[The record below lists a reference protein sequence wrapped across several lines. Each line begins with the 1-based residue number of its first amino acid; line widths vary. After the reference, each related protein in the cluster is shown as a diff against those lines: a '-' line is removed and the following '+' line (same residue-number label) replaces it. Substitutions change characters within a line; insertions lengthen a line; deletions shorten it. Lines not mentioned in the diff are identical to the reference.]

1 MAYWLFKSEPSTWGW
16 DDQVAK
22 GDDQVAKGDVGEEWD
37 GVRNYQARN
46 MMRDQM
52 RCGDKV
58 FFYHSSCPVPGIAGI
73 AKVVKEAYPDGSAQN
88 PESRYYDPKASA
100 ENPRWFMV
108 DVKFERKFKRFIP
121 LSELKAEPALGE
133 MALLKKGSRLSIM
146 PVSNEEWQQILSMV

>member
-1 MAYWLFKSEPSTWGW
+1 MAYWLMKSEPDTFSLEDLRNRPDST
-16 DDQVAK
+16 
-22 GDDQVAKGDVGEEWD
+22 EHWD

-52 RCGDKV
+52 KRGDKV

-73 AKVVKEAYPDGSAQN
+73 ATVVRESYPDGSAQN
-88 PESRYYDPKASA
+88 PESRYYDPKASVDD
-100 ENPRWFMV
+100 PRWFMV

-146 PVSNEEWQQILSMV
+146 PVSKEEWQQILSMV

>member
-1 MAYWLFKSEPSTWGW
+1 MAYWLMKSEPDTFSLEDLRNRPDST
-16 DDQVAK
+16 
-22 GDDQVAKGDVGEEWD
+22 EHWD

-52 RCGDKV
+52 KRGDKV

-73 AKVVKEAYPDGSAQN
+73 ATVVRESYPDGSAQN
-88 PESRYYDPKASA
+88 PESRYYDPKASI
-100 ENPRWFMV
+100 EDPRWFMV

-121 LSELKAEPALGE
+121 LSELKAEPALEE

-146 PVSNEEWQQILSMV
+146 PVSKEEWQQILSMV

>member
-1 MAYWLFKSEPSTWGW
+1 MAYWLMKSEPDTFSL
-16 DDQVAK
+16 DDLRSRPNRT
-22 GDDQVAKGDVGEEWD
+22 EHWD

-58 FFYHSSCPVPGIAGI
+58 FS
-73 AKVVKEAYPDGSAQN
+73 YPDGSAQN

>member
-1 MAYWLFKSEPSTWGW
+1 MAYWLMKSEPDTFSLEDLRNRPDST
-16 DDQVAK
+16 
-22 GDDQVAKGDVGEEWD
+22 EHWD

-52 RCGDKV
+52 RRGDKV

-73 AKVVKEAYPDGSAQN
+73 ATVVRESYPDGSAQN
-88 PESRYYDPKASA
+88 PESRYYDPKASI
-100 ENPRWFMV
+100 EDPRWFMV

-146 PVSNEEWQQILSMV
+146 PVSKEEWQQILSMV

>member
-1 MAYWLFKSEPSTWGW
+1 MAYWLMKSEPDTFSLEDLRNRPDST
-16 DDQVAK
+16 
-22 GDDQVAKGDVGEEWD
+22 EHWD

-52 RCGDKV
+52 KRGDKV

-73 AKVVKEAYPDGSAQN
+73 ATVVRESYPDGSAQN
-88 PESRYYDPKASA
+88 PESRYYDPKASI
-100 ENPRWFMV
+100 EDPRWFMV

-146 PVSNEEWQQILSMV
+146 PVSKEEWQQILSMV

>member
-1 MAYWLFKSEPSTWGW
+1 MAYWLMKSEPDTFSLEDLRNRPDST
-16 DDQVAK
+16 
-22 GDDQVAKGDVGEEWD
+22 EHWD

-52 RCGDKV
+52 RRGDKV

-73 AKVVKEAYPDGSAQN
+73 ATVVRESYPDGSAQN
-88 PESRYYDPKASA
+88 PESRYYDPKASVDD
-100 ENPRWFMV
+100 PRWFMV

-146 PVSNEEWQQILSMV
+146 PVSKEEWQQILSMV